1 MKIEKLSSETN
12 NKYASITLTYE
23 EIRDISNAL
32 YYLTS
37 GEKCDVSK
45 YQILYAKS
53 KMVFDLVK
61 HGMIQ
66 PETIDALDK

>member
-1 MKIEKLSSETN
+1 MIIEKLSSETN

-37 GEKCDVSK
+37 GEKCDASK